1 MKQQR
6 DPAKYLSTSFLAK
19 QNANIVFIGHV
30 DAGKSTL
37 TGNILKE
44 LKQVDEQEILRNRQ
58 DAVQNK
64 MEAWEQAGISDII
77 PEERQDGKTREFAKL
92 NFAL

>member
-1 MKQQR
+1 MKAEWDINR
-6 DPAKYLSTSFLAK
+6 YLSISFLAK

-44 LKQVDEQEILRNRQ
+44 LK
-58 DAVQNK
+58 
-64 MEAWEQAGISDII
+64 
-77 PEERQDGKTREFAKL
+77 
-92 NFAL
+92 